1 MSIPLTIV
9 SGGDYQQRERA
20 IAHALNQIPQTN
32 KVAVLLEGLPSGDP
46 ILIDNSLRSVQRIAP
61 GCFCCIGNLV
71 MRVSLNRL
79 LRMQPQQ
86 IFIGIASDAHLDN
99 VKQTLA
105 QAPYDNLL
113 SLENSI
119 LLTLDQE

>member
-1 MSIPLTIV
+1 M

-86 IFIGIASDAHLDN
+86 IFIGIASDVHLDN
-99 VKQTLA
+99 VKQTLT
-105 QAPYDNLL
+105 QTPYDNLL
-113 SLENSI
+113 SLEHSI

>member
-1 MSIPLTIV
+1 MSIPLTLV

-86 IFIGIASDAHLDN
+86 IFIGIASDVHLDN
-99 VKQTLA
+99 VKQTLT
-105 QAPYDNLL
+105 QTPYDNLL
-113 SLENSI
+113 SLEHSI

>member
-1 MSIPLTIV
+1 M
-9 SGGDYQQRERA
+9 SGGDYQQRENA
-20 IAHALNQIPQTN
+20 IANALKQVPQTN

-46 ILIDNSLRSVQRIAP
+46 ILLNESSRPVQRIAP

-79 LRMQPQQ
+79 LRIQPQQ
-86 IFIGIASDAHLDN
+86 VFIGIASDAHLDN

-105 QAPYDNLL
+105 QAPYDSLL
-113 SLENSI
+113 SLEQSI
-119 LLTLDQE
+119 LLTLDQK

>member
-1 MSIPLTIV
+1 V
-9 SGGDYQQRERA
+9 SGGDYQQRENA
-20 IAHALNQIPQTN
+20 IANALKQIPQAD

-46 ILIDNSLRSVQRIAP
+46 ILINEPLRPVQRIAP

-79 LRMQPQQ
+79 LRIQPQQ

-105 QAPYDNLL
+105 QAPYDHLL
-113 SLENSI
+113 SLEHSI
-119 LLTLDQE
+119 LLTLDQK